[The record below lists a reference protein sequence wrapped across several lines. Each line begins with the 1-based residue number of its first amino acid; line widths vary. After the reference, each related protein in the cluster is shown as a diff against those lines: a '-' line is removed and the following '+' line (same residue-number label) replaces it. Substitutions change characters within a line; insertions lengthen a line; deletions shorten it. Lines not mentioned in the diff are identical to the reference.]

1 MKVAHTLTASSRL
14 RLAWDRLAVYFPIFL
29 MAVMAL
35 TSYWLVR
42 NTPTWSGSDLEPA
55 PRHVP
60 DYFMKDFSVRVYAAD
75 GRLKSELFG
84 LEGRHFPDT
93 DTVEVTQ
100 PRVRSYG
107 VDGRV
112 TTARAETG
120 LVNADGSEIQLFKK
134 AVVVREAL
142 GAQSPSQELQSEFL
156 HLFANTETIRT
167 HLPIVMLRGDGDRFT
182 ADRMEYDNLDRLVQ
196 LHGRVHGVLQPR
208 KKK

>member
-1 MKVAHTLTASSRL
+1 MKMTATPSLTHRL

-42 NTPTWSGSDLEPA
+42 NTPTWQENDLQPA

-84 LEGRHFPDT
+84 SQGKHFPDT

-100 PRVRSYG
+100 PRVRSFG
-107 VDGRV
+107 TDGRV

-120 LVNADGSEIQLFKK
+120 VVNADGSEIQLFKK

-142 GAQSPSQELQSEFL
+142 GKDVPSQELQSEFL
-156 HLFANTETIRT
+156 HLFANTETIRS

-182 ADRMEYDNLDRLVQ
+182 ADRMEYDNVNRWVHLQ
-196 LHGRVHGVLQPR
+196 GRVHGVLMPR
-208 KKK
+208 KHK